1 MKNWIIVLLIF
12 VIPLGL
18 YAYLDAKAQSN
29 KMCSVEQE
37 KLAMA
42 QKARI
47 IKFSSPMCSEC
58 KETALEMEKA
68 MKDYKDSV
76 IVEEINVIENVGK
89 GNNYNKEAIKKYK
102 VTLVP
107 TLVFIDKQGNVVK
120 KQEGL
125 MKSDEIIEIIDGI
138 K

>member
-58 KETALEMEKA
+58 QETAVEMEKA
-68 MKDYKDSV
+68 MK
-76 IVEEINVIENVGK
+76 NRH
-89 GNNYNKEAIKKYK
+89 
-102 VTLVP
+102 
-107 TLVFIDKQGNVVK
+107 
-120 KQEGL
+120 
-125 MKSDEIIEIIDGI
+125 
-138 K
+138 